1 MINID
6 PKPMKAVEGDGKIPC
21 EKSKNTRTPAQ
32 PNHPSRPSQPMQQAP
47 LTMPSG
53 VALRS

>member
-32 PNHPSRPSQPMQQAP
+32 PNHLSRPSQPMQQAP